1 MTFLDAL
8 TAQRLTVAALLVFV
22 LVIAGA
28 AALRRGGEPQ
38 GAVGG
43 GDVTQLESYTSA
55 NVVPNIGAA
64 AAPARQPATPPP
76 EVNAASYAIVERS
89 CGALIWGKQE
99 HERLPPASLTKIV
112 TALVVR
118 DRLALDEAVESEVSA
133 SKMRGSSVMGLEP
146 GMRLSV
152 TDLLYGLLLRSGNDA
167 ALVLARNAGG
177 STERFVEE
185 MNQKAGELG
194 LRDTHFTNPHGLD
207 NPGLYSSAF
216 DMAQA
221 GMAFLADPVLAGMSS
236 TAEYAPAWSGPALRN
251 GNKLLKRYE
260 GAFGVKTGYT
270 EAAHQTFV
278 GAAHRDGRDVI
289 VSLFGSKDRYADAI
303 LLLDWA
309 FANPPACG

>member
-1 MTFLDAL
+1 
-8 TAQRLTVAALLVFV
+8 
-22 LVIAGA
+22 
-28 AALRRGGEPQ
+28 
-38 GAVGG
+38 VG
-43 GDVTQLESYTSA
+43 
-55 NVVPNIGAA
+55 
-64 AAPARQPATPPP
+64 
-76 EVNAASYAIVERS
+76 AASYAIVERS
-89 CGALIWGKQE
+89 CGALIWGKAE

-118 DRLALDEAVESEVSA
+118 ERLSLDATVESDVSA

-177 STERFVEE
+177 STERFVAE
-185 MNQKAGELG
+185 MNQKADELG

-207 NPGLYSSAF
+207 NPALYSSAF

-221 GMAFLADPVLAGMSS
+221 GMALLADPVLAGMSS

-278 GAAHRDGRDVI
+278 GAANRDGRDVI
-289 VSLFGSKDRYADAI
+289 VSLFGSKDRYGDAT

>member
-1 MTFLDAL
+1 MTFL
-8 TAQRLTVAALLVFV
+8 TARTSRRLAAAAVLVLVAAFV
-22 LVIAGA
+22 IFTSVGNGH
-28 AALRRGGEPQ
+28 RSQ
-38 GAVGG
+38 GVAGG
-43 GDVTQLESYTSA
+43 GD
-55 NVVPNIGAA
+55 AA
-64 AAPARQPATPPP
+64 QEEGYAASIAAPRVESPKIPAWQPAAPPP

-99 HERLPPASLTKIV
+99 HERLPPASLTKII

-118 DRLALDEAVESEVSA
+118 DRLPLDETVESDVSA

-146 GMRLSV
+146 GMRLTV

-167 ALVLARNAGG
+167 ALVLAQSAGG
-177 STERFVEE
+177 SQEQFVEE
-185 MNQKAGELG
+185 MNQKAADLG

-207 NPGLYSSAF
+207 NPALYSSAF

-236 TAEYAPAWSGPALRN
+236 TAEYTPAWSGPALRN

-278 GAAHRDGRDVI
+278 GAAQRDGRDII
-289 VSLFGSKDRYADAI
+289 VSLFGSGDRYADAT